1 MSKIIKSFPVAGGPH
16 EIDVNGNQFLS
27 ISLSDPDAGTTQLTG
42 TLTFE
47 GRVPGAVDYEALS
60 PNSIDIAAPVTLTVQ
75 NQILDSIRV
84 TIAGFTGTATN
95 LNIALNDWGV
105 VRS

>member
-1 MSKIIKSFPVAGGPH
+1 MSKITKSFAVAGGPH
-16 EIDVNGNQFLS
+16 EIAVNGNQFLS
-27 ISLSDPDAGTTQLTG
+27 ISLADQDGSETQLTG

-47 GRVPGAVDYEALS
+47 GRIPGATDYEAIT
-60 PNSIDIAAPVTLTVQ
+60 PNVIDIAAPVSLTVQ
-75 NQILDSIRV
+75 NQILDSVRV

-95 LNIALNDWGV
+95 LNISLNDWGV